1 MSLSTDGTGAANP
14 IPLRQKLHF
23 WALLTALSVLFVE
36 VVTNS
41 APFAFFDPWGLLVTC
56 PLYGL
61 HVLVLARIVFLAP
74 RVRLPLLF
82 TAGAILGLYEAYI
95 TKVLWDPTWGWR
107 LWTVGGVHVFQTALL
122 LLDAHPFMAFLLPLA
137 VAEIFFTS
145 SREIQAGLPSRLSR
159 ALETDQGRRRAM
171 VALAL
176 YFGAYHALAAPPALA
191 AVSAAAGTAVVL
203 ALGWLWRRSCAGA
216 APTLRGLLPSG
227 RQTGALVAWLALYY
241 VLTGVFLR
249 PQSMPRTAMPHLMIL
264 ALYAV
269 LFALL
274 WLGLRAARGAAPPS
288 ARAAAPAPA
297 RGPFAAFAAC
307 FVVSSALLSIAK
319 PVAGVATVASW
330 VLFCAMGL
338 ALLAAAA
345 VQAWE
350 GLRRP
355 P

>member
-1 MSLSTDGTGAANP
+1 MSLSTDGAGAAGP
-14 IPLRQKLHF
+14 VPLRRKLLF

-41 APFAFFDPWGLLVTC
+41 APFAFFNPWGLLVTC

-137 VAEIFFTS
+137 VAEVFFTS
-145 SREIQAGLPSRLSR
+145 SREIQVSLPGRLSR

-176 YFGAYHALAAPPALA
+176 YFGAYHALAAPPTLA
-191 AVSAAAGTAVVL
+191 VASAAAGTAFAL

-216 APTLRGLLPSG
+216 AITLRRLLPSG
-227 RQTGALVAWLALYY
+227 RQTGALVALLALYY
-241 VLTGVFLR
+241 LLTGVFLR
-249 PQSMPRTAMPHLMIL
+249 PQSIPRTATPHVTIL

-274 WLGLRAARGAAPPS
+274 WLGLRAARGLAPP
-288 ARAAAPAPA
+288 AIRAAGPACA
-297 RGPFAAFAAC
+297 RGPWAAFAAC
-307 FVVSSALLSIAK
+307 FVVSSGLLSIAK
-319 PVAGVATVASW
+319 PMAAVVTIASW
-330 VLFCAMGL
+330 VLFCAAGL

-345 VQAWE
+345 VQAWH
-350 GLRRP
+350 GLPRRR
-355 P
+355 